1 VCAQSPSITESLW
14 LAACNTRKVDAL
26 GLAVEGAIVEVAINR
41 DKVLEA
47 AQKYVE
53 KKKYDKAVAELRK
66 LVDADP
72 NDARTLLKIG
82 DLQAKQVLY
91 ADAINTYESVGKLY
105 SSQGFALKAIA
116 VYKQI
121 REIIAKHVPQLE
133 ERYGHIAPK
142 LAELYQQLG
151 LTSDALAALDEV
163 ATRLQRQQ
171 KDQEAIEVFRRIVEL
186 DPTNPLPHLRLAE
199 ALSRVKDVE
208 GAVYEFKTA
217 ASQLAGI
224 GRRDDA
230 LKVLERLLHHRP
242 DPEQAKICAELYLS
256 RSQPQDGMQALAK
269 LQICFQANPRDFDTL
284 SLLARAFNA
293 IGQGA
298 KAIEVQKEMA
308 RVARDTGKTDLFRE
322 ILERLMRVAPHDEG
336 VRRLAS
342 QTGPV
347 HAAPPPYGAAAM
359 APPPAPH
366 EEPPRH
372 APPQQ
377 GYPQQPPAVWGQQA
391 QTGARPAAPPPAPA
405 PSAPQAYGLA
415 RPNAESLQ
423 RPRTEPVQPLPMPM
437 PLEEVDE
444 LSYDEDLEEV
454 VEEEA
459 QVEDAQSYA
468 EVSYGEESEAYE
480 ADGYAEEGAEQATA
494 YGDPQEGYGEF
505 QESGYAGNEPYRAGR
520 PEYVTA
526 AGDDGTALEQQDQ
539 PSTLSDAEVV
549 EQISKTLADANAF
562 RRVRLYAKAIETLRE
577 GLEIDPGS
585 MDLHEVYRDVL
596 IESGQTEA
604 AVHEMLTIAGLYV
617 DALDGDSAARAL
629 QDVLA
634 FDPANARAIEMLQE
648 LGYEIVDENEE
659 SAAGAAGE
667 ELDAA
672 RGAYAEDG
680 DDAQLPSYDLEEIG
694 PADVSTQYAD
704 DREIH
709 VGRGASHAPSFGE
722 AELGGESLPSFPLD
736 EPESQDVYSHHV
748 EHVEPDADGDADNR
762 SGSLRPADDGE
773 VAPPAAFGRV
783 ASVAPGRP
791 SGAPS
796 IAAAASQE
804 LEDALDEAE
813 FFCSRG
819 LFDDARAILT
829 EQLSKHPNNP
839 LLRERLAE
847 LDAQEVQRGSGA
859 REKPRE
865 EEGRSFDL
873 GSSLDALESLD
884 YANMEPAEGHA
895 GEDEQVDVEEV
906 FAKFK
911 EGVAKQISVEDS
923 DSHYNL
929 GIAYKEMLLLDD
941 AIREFDVAA
950 RDPKHECVCR
960 SMIGMIQI
968 ERGNINEA
976 IEAFLQGLNAS
987 IKDPSQETVLCF
999 EIGAAYEAKKMN
1011 KDALS
1016 YYQKAMRRDPNYRDV
1031 QERVRRLSKAEPKQ
1045 SMRQAAVGADDEFDR
1060 AFDDLVSKA

>member
-1 VCAQSPSITESLW
+1 M
-14 LAACNTRKVDAL
+14 
-26 GLAVEGAIVEVAINR
+26 AINR

-66 LVDADP
+66 LVEADP

-82 DLQAKQVLY
+82 DLQAKQGIY

-105 SSQGFALKAIA
+105 SHQGFALKAIA

-171 KDQEAIEVFRRIVEL
+171 KDQEAIEVFRKIVEL

-230 LKVLERLLHHRP
+230 LKVLERLLHHKA
-242 DPEQAKICAELYLS
+242 DPEQAKLCAELYLA

-336 VRRLAS
+336 VRRLAQ
-342 QTGPV
+342 QTGSV
-347 HAAPPPYGAAAM
+347 QAAPPPYGAAAM
-359 APPPAPH
+359 ADAPPPAPAH
-366 EEPPRH
+366 EEPNH
-372 APPQQ
+372 
-377 GYPQQPPAVWGQQA
+377 GYPQQPPPVWGQQPA
-391 QTGARPAAPPPAPA
+391 PPAPPYGARPNTQP
-405 PSAPQAYGLA
+405 
-415 RPNAESLQ
+415 LQ
-423 RPRTEPVQPLPMPM
+423 RPRTDAFQQPPPI
-437 PLEEVDE
+437 PQPAHVEEVDDDSYA
-444 LSYDEDLEEV
+444 SYDDEVEELVEDADV
-454 VEEEA
+454 VEET
-459 QVEDAQSYA
+459 EDADAYA
-468 EVSYGEESEAYE
+468 EVSYTEDGEAYATTEGDEYAEGGGE
-480 ADGYAEEGAEQATA
+480 AYAEPQQGYADAYAAGGYAE
-494 YGDPQEGYGEF
+494 PQQGYGE
-505 QESGYAGNEPYRAGR
+505 GDDYGVAD
-520 PEYVTA
+520 
-526 AGDDGTALEQQDQ
+526 AGDGLGEASPASE
-539 PSTLSDAEVV
+539 DAAELVA
-549 EQISKTLADANAF
+549 KTLADANSF
-562 RRVRLYAKAIETLRE
+562 RRVRLYAKALETLRA
-577 GLEIDPGS
+577 GLEIDPRS
-585 MDLHEVYRDVL
+585 MDLHEVHRDVL
-596 IESGQTEA
+596 IESGQTEE
-604 AVHEMLTIAGLYV
+604 AVEAMLGIASLYV
-617 DALDGDSAARAL
+617 DALDGESAARAL

-634 FDPANARAIEMLQE
+634 FDPTNARAIDMLQE

-659 SAAGAAGE
+659 GAEAQELEADGAYGEAGE
-667 ELDAA
+667 HDA
-672 RGAYAEDG
+672 R
-680 DDAQLPSYDLEEIG
+680 LPSYDLEEMG
-694 PADVSTQYAD
+694 PADVSPQYAD
-704 DREIH
+704 ERQIH
-709 VGRGASHAPSFGE
+709 IGRGASPGTAGYGE
-722 AELGGESLPSFPLD
+722 GDALGGDALPSFPLD
-736 EPESQDVYSHHV
+736 EPDAYAEAAYAEAG
-748 EHVEPDADGDADNR
+748 EHVPTVTPARHGDA
-762 SGSLRPADDGE
+762 AEDDL
-773 VAPPAAFGRV
+773 APPPAFGR
-783 ASVAPGRP
+783 AP
-791 SGAPS
+791 SGAPARPS
-796 IAAAASQE
+796 IGAASSRE

-819 LFDDARAILT
+819 LFDDARAIIT
-829 EQLSKHPNNP
+829 EQLGKHPNHP
-839 LLRERLAE
+839 LLRERLVE
-847 LDAQEVQRGSGA
+847 VDAQEAQRGSGA
-859 REKPRE
+859 REKPRQE
-865 EEGRSFDL
+865 DDAFDL

-884 YANMEPAEGHA
+884 YANMQPAEGHA
-895 GEDEQVDVEEV
+895 NGDEQIDVEEV

-968 ERGNINEA
+968 ERGNVNEA

-999 EIGAAYEAKKMN
+999 EIGAAYEAKKMT

-1045 SMRQAAVGADDEFDR
+1045 NLRQAAVGADDEFDR
-1060 AFDDLVSKA
+1060 AFDDLLSKA

>member
-1 VCAQSPSITESLW
+1 M
-14 LAACNTRKVDAL
+14 
-26 GLAVEGAIVEVAINR
+26 AINR

-66 LVDADP
+66 LVEADP

-82 DLQAKQVLY
+82 DLQAKQGLY

-105 SSQGFALKAIA
+105 SHQGFALKAIA

-171 KDQEAIEVFRRIVEL
+171 KDQEAIDVFRKIVEL

-199 ALSRVKDVE
+199 ALSRVRDVE

-217 ASQLAGI
+217 ASQLSGI

-230 LKVLERLLHHRP
+230 LKVLERLLHHKP
-242 DPEQAKICAELYLS
+242 DPEQARICAELYLS
-256 RSQPQDGMQALAK
+256 RSQPQDGLQALAK

-308 RVARDTGKTDLFRE
+308 RVARDTGKVDLFRE

-336 VRRLAS
+336 VRRLAQQS
-342 QTGPV
+342 GAMG
-347 HAAPPPYGAAAM
+347 AAPPAYGSAIEAE
-359 APPPAPH
+359 APPPP
-366 EEPPRH
+366 PPREEL
-372 APPQQ
+372 PRQQ
-377 GYPQQPPAVWGQQA
+377 AYPEQPPAVWGQQA
-391 QTGARPAAPPPAPA
+391 AQPAPYGARPNTQP
-405 PSAPQAYGLA
+405 
-415 RPNAESLQ
+415 LQ
-423 RPRTEPVQPLPMPM
+423 RPRTDAFPQPPQP
-437 PLEEVDE
+437 PQHPIEVEDEVEE
-444 LSYDEDLEEV
+444 LSYDGE
-454 VEEEA
+454 VEEIVEEA
-459 QVEDAQSYA
+459 EIVEETADADSYA
-468 EVSYGEESEAYE
+468 EVSYGESEAYVVD
-480 ADGYAEEGAEQATA
+480 ADGGEYTDGDANAYAEQQQSYGGAYQQSGYAEQ
-494 YGDPQEGYGEF
+494 
-505 QESGYAGNEPYRAGR
+505 GYADGGQ
-520 PEYVTA
+520 EYASVDADGGDGGMHGHAHFAEEA
-526 AGDDGTALEQQDQ
+526 APQ
-539 PSTLSDAEVV
+539 SDVDTSEVV
-549 EQISKTLADANAF
+549 AKTLADANAF

-577 GLEIDPGS
+577 GLEVDPRS

-596 IESGQTEA
+596 IESGQTEE
-604 AVHEMLTIAGLYV
+604 AVQAMLVIAGLYV

-634 FDPANARAIEMLQE
+634 FDPANARAIELLQE
-648 LGYEIVDENEE
+648 LGYEIVDENED
-659 SAAGAAGE
+659 AGDAQQLEAGGYGE
-667 ELDAA
+667 EPAH
-672 RGAYAEDG
+672 DG
-680 DDAQLPSYDLEEIG
+680 RLPSYDLEEIG
-694 PADVSTQYAD
+694 PADVSSQYAD
-704 DREIH
+704 DRQIH
-709 VGRGASHAPSFGE
+709 VGRSASQAPQGYDD
-722 AELGGESLPSFPLD
+722 ADAVGGESLPSFPLD
-736 EPESQDVYSHHV
+736 EPDPYAEAGEHLPAVGHSSHR
-748 EHVEPDADGDADNR
+748 PDRISA
-762 SGSLRPADDGE
+762 
-773 VAPPAAFGRV
+773 APPSLGPGAGR
-783 ASVAPGRP
+783 
-791 SGAPS
+791 
-796 IAAAASQE
+796 E
-804 LEDALDEAE
+804 LEEALDEAE

-819 LFDDARAILT
+819 LFDDARAILN
-829 EQLSKHPNNP
+829 EQLGKHPNNP
-839 LLRERLAE
+839 LLRERLVE
-847 LDAQEVQRGSGA
+847 IDSQEAQRGSGA
-859 REKPRE
+859 RQKPRE
-865 EEGRSFDL
+865 EEGRAFDI
-873 GSSLDALESLD
+873 GSSLDALEALD
-884 YANMEPAEGHA
+884 YANMQPAEGHA
-895 GEDEQVDVEEV
+895 NEDEQIDVEEV

-960 SMIGMIQI
+960 SMIGMIQL

-976 IEAFLQGLNAS
+976 IESFLQGLNAS
-987 IKDPSQETVLCF
+987 IKDPSQETMLCF

-1045 SMRQAAVGADDEFDR
+1045 NMRQAAVGADDEFDR
-1060 AFDDLVSKA
+1060 AFDDLLSKA

>member
-1 VCAQSPSITESLW
+1 M
-14 LAACNTRKVDAL
+14 
-26 GLAVEGAIVEVAINR
+26 AINR

-66 LVDADP
+66 LVEADP

-82 DLQAKQVLY
+82 DLQAKQGIY

-105 SSQGFALKAIA
+105 SHQGFALKAIA

-171 KDQEAIEVFRRIVEL
+171 KDQEAIDVFRKIVEL

-230 LKVLERLLHHRP
+230 LKVLERLLHHKA
-242 DPEQAKICAELYLS
+242 DPEQAKLCAELYLA

-336 VRRLAS
+336 VRRLAQ
-342 QTGPV
+342 QTGSV
-347 HAAPPPYGAAAM
+347 QAAHPPYGAAAM
-359 APPPAPH
+359 AEAPAQ
-366 EEPPRH
+366 EP
-372 APPQQ
+372 QNQ
-377 GYPQQPPAVWGQQA
+377 GYPQQPPAVWGQQ
-391 QTGARPAAPPPAPA
+391 PAAPPP
-405 PSAPQAYGLA
+405 YGGA
-415 RPNAESLQ
+415 RPNTQPLQ
-423 RPRTEPVQPLPMPM
+423 RPRTDAFQQPPPI
-437 PLEEVDE
+437 PQAAPAEEVDDSYA
-444 LSYDEDLEEV
+444 SYDDEVEELVEDADV
-454 VEEEA
+454 VEEVEEA
-459 QVEDAQSYA
+459 EEEADAYA
-468 EVSYGEESEAYE
+468 EVSYGEDGDAYATTDAGGDAYAEPEQSYADAQGEYAEPEQGYAEGGYGEAEAEAYE
-480 ADGYAEEGAEQATA
+480 EAPPASEDAAELVA
-494 YGDPQEGYGEF
+494 
-505 QESGYAGNEPYRAGR
+505 
-520 PEYVTA
+520 
-526 AGDDGTALEQQDQ
+526 
-539 PSTLSDAEVV
+539 
-549 EQISKTLADANAF
+549 KTLADANSF
-562 RRVRLYAKAIETLRE
+562 RRVRLYAKALETLRA
-577 GLEIDPGS
+577 GLEIDPRS
-585 MDLHEVYRDVL
+585 MDLHEVHRDVL
-596 IESGQTEA
+596 IESGQTEE
-604 AVHEMLTIAGLYV
+604 AVEAMLGIASLYV
-617 DALDGDSAARAL
+617 DALDGESAARAL

-634 FDPANARAIEMLQE
+634 FDPTNARAIEMLQE

-659 SAAGAAGE
+659 GVEGQELETDGAYGDAGE
-667 ELDAA
+667 HDA
-672 RGAYAEDG
+672 R
-680 DDAQLPSYDLEEIG
+680 LPSYDLEEMG
-694 PADVSTQYAD
+694 PADVSPQYAD
-704 DREIH
+704 ERQIH
-709 VGRGASHAPSFGE
+709 IGRGVSQSPAAYGE
-722 AELGGESLPSFPLD
+722 GDALGGDALPSFPLD
-736 EPESQDVYSHHV
+736 EPDAYAEAAYAEAG
-748 EHVEPDADGDADNR
+748 EHV
-762 SGSLRPADDGE
+762 PAVSPTDLDDDGL
-773 VAPPAAFGRV
+773 APPPAFGR
-783 ASVAPGRP
+783 AP
-791 SGAPS
+791 SGAPGRVSTRPS
-796 IAAAASQE
+796 IGAASSRE

-829 EQLSKHPNNP
+829 EQLGKHPNHP
-839 LLRERLAE
+839 LLRERLVE
-847 LDAQEVQRGSGA
+847 VDAQEAQRGSGA
-859 REKPRE
+859 REKPRQE
-865 EEGRSFDL
+865 DDAFDL

-884 YANMEPAEGHA
+884 YANMQPAEGHA
-895 GEDEQVDVEEV
+895 NGDEQIDVEEV

-968 ERGNINEA
+968 ERGNVNEA

-999 EIGAAYEAKKMN
+999 EIGAAYEAKKMT

-1045 SMRQAAVGADDEFDR
+1045 NLRQAAVGADDEFDR
-1060 AFDDLVSKA
+1060 AFDDLLSKA

>member
-1 VCAQSPSITESLW
+1 
-14 LAACNTRKVDAL
+14 
-26 GLAVEGAIVEVAINR
+26 VAINR

-47 AQKYVE
+47 AQKFVE

-66 LVDADP
+66 LVEADP
-72 NDARTLLKIG
+72 NDARTLLKVG
-82 DLQAKQVLY
+82 DLQAKQLLY
-91 ADAINTYESVGKLY
+91 ADAISTYESVGKLY
-105 SSQGFALKAIA
+105 ASQGFALKAIA

-171 KDQEAIEVFRRIVEL
+171 RDQEAIDVFRKIVEL

-199 ALSRVKDVE
+199 ALSRAKDVE

-242 DPEQAKICAELYLS
+242 DPEQARICAELYLA

-336 VRRLAS
+336 VRRLAT
-342 QTGPV
+342 QTGSIQ
-347 HAAPPPYGAAAM
+347 APPPAYGAAAM
-359 APPPAPH
+359 EPAPPPAP
-366 EEPPRH
+366 P
-372 APPQQ
+372 PPQH
-377 GYPQQPPAVWGQQA
+377 GYPQQPPAVWGQ
-391 QTGARPAAPPPAPA
+391 GAAPPPPM
-405 PSAPQAYGLA
+405 A
-415 RPNAESLQ
+415 RPNTQQLQ
-423 RPRTEPVQPLPMPM
+423 RPPAPPPQPPPI
-437 PLEEVDE
+437 EEVDE
-444 LSYDEDLEEV
+444 LSYSSYEDDIEEV
-454 VEEEA
+454 VDDE
-459 QVEDAQSYA
+459 QVVDDA
-468 EVSYGEESEAYE
+468 EVSYTEDG
-480 ADGYAEEGAEQATA
+480 GYAEEVAAEPEAAA
-494 YGDPQEGYGEF
+494 YEYQEQDQGYTEAG
-505 QESGYAGNEPYRAGR
+505 GYIEPR
-520 PEYVTA
+520 PEYVTS
-526 AGDDGTALEQQDQ
+526 AGDDGMGLDHGGLPPASEIDV
-539 PSTLSDAEVV
+539 AEHVA
-549 EQISKTLADANAF
+549 KTLADANAF
-562 RRVRLYAKAIETLRE
+562 RRVRLYAKAIDTLRS
-577 GLEIDPGS
+577 GLEVDPRS
-585 MDLHEVYRDVL
+585 MDLHEVFRDVL
-596 IESGQTEA
+596 IESGQTED
-604 AVHEMLTIAGLYV
+604 AVQEMLVIASLYV

-634 FDPANARAIEMLQE
+634 FDPSNARAIEMLQE

-659 SAAGAAGE
+659 GLEADQQAQPEPYADIH
-667 ELDAA
+667 DA
-672 RGAYAEDG
+672 R
-680 DDAQLPSYDLEEIG
+680 LPSYDLEEMG
-694 PADVSTQYAD
+694 PADVSAQYVD
-704 DREIH
+704 ERQIH
-709 VGRGASHAPSFGE
+709 VGRGLGE
-722 AELGGESLPSFPLD
+722 ELPSFPLD
-736 EPESQDVYSHHV
+736 EPDAHHQHHEIVYA
-748 EHVEPDADGDADNR
+748 DADG
-762 SGSLRPADDGE
+762 GETHVGGE
-773 VAPPAAFGRV
+773 VPPLPEDDLDAPQQFGRI
-783 ASVAPGRP
+783 ASIVPGRT
-791 SGAPS
+791 SGRPPS
-796 IAAAASQE
+796 IAAAASGE

-819 LFDDARAILT
+819 LFDDARAILND
-829 EQLSKHPNNP
+829 QLTRHPNNP

-847 LDAQEVQRGSGA
+847 VDAQEGQRGSGA

-865 EEGRSFDL
+865 EESSNAFDL
-873 GSSLDALESLD
+873 GTSLDALEGLD
-884 YANMEPAEGHA
+884 YANIEPAEGHA
-895 GEDEQVDVEEV
+895 NQDEQVDVEEV

-960 SMIGMIQI
+960 SMIGMIQL

-976 IEAFLQGLNAS
+976 IDAFLQGLNAA

-999 EIGAAYEAKKMN
+999 EIGAAYEAKKQN

-1060 AFDDLVSKA
+1060 AFDDLLSKA

>member
-1 VCAQSPSITESLW
+1 M
-14 LAACNTRKVDAL
+14 
-26 GLAVEGAIVEVAINR
+26 AINR

-82 DLQAKQVLY
+82 DLQAKQGLHG
-91 ADAINTYESVGKLY
+91 DAINTYESVGKLY
-105 SSQGFALKAIA
+105 ATQGFALKAIA

-171 KDQEAIEVFRRIVEL
+171 KDQEAIDVFRKIVEL

-230 LKVLERLLHHRP
+230 LKVLERLLHHKP

-256 RSQPQDGMQALAK
+256 RGQPQDGMQALAK

-284 SLLARAFNA
+284 ALLARAFNT

-308 RVARDTGKTDLFRE
+308 RVARDTGKQDLFRE

-336 VRRLAS
+336 VRRLAQ
-342 QTGPV
+342 QTGSV
-347 HAAPPPYGAAAM
+347 QAVPPYGAAAVQ
-359 APPPAPH
+359 APPEPPQPEAPRYPPSQRDFQQQPPPPA
-366 EEPPRH
+366 
-372 APPQQ
+372 
-377 GYPQQPPAVWGQQA
+377 YPQQPPAVWGQQNQNRGYDEQQA
-391 QTGARPAAPPPAPA
+391 YGARPNTQP
-405 PSAPQAYGLA
+405 
-415 RPNAESLQ
+415 LQ
-423 RPRTEPVQPLPMPM
+423 RPRTDGFNQPPQQEPLEHVDEVSYSSY
-437 PLEEVDE
+437 EEVD
-444 LSYDEDLEEV
+444 DEQL
-454 VEEEA
+454 
-459 QVEDAQSYA
+459 VEDAEVIEEAEA
-468 EVSYGEESEAYE
+468 EVDAYGDEADPYAAQNNAPVYTLEEGEAAYPEGEDGQSGYEDPNAQYGEQQGDEQGLYGEEQSAEDQHGGQAYVE
-480 ADGYAEEGAEQATA
+480 GGQDYETAD
-494 YGDPQEGYGEF
+494 
-505 QESGYAGNEPYRAGR
+505 
-520 PEYVTA
+520 A
-526 AGDDGTALEQQDQ
+526 AGSVDGAD
-539 PSTLSDAEVV
+539 SV
-549 EQISKTLADANAF
+549 EQITKTLNDANAF
-562 RRVRLYAKAIETLRE
+562 RRVRLYAKALETLRV
-577 GLEIDPGS
+577 GLEIDPRS

-596 IESGQTEA
+596 IESGQTED
-604 AVHEMLTIAGLYV
+604 AVQEMLVIASLYV

-634 FDPANARAIEMLQE
+634 FDPQNARAIEMLQE
-648 LGYEIVDENEE
+648 LGYEIVDEGEE
-659 SAAGAAGE
+659 GAEAAGDHQG
-667 ELDAA
+667 
-672 RGAYAEDG
+672 AEDG
-680 DDAQLPSYDLEEIG
+680 AGYEDAGGARLPSYDLEEMG
-694 PADVSTQYAD
+694 PADIGSQYAA
-704 DREIH
+704 DRQIR
-709 VGRGASHAPSFGE
+709 RGASQAPAASYDDEG
-722 AELGGESLPSFPLD
+722 ATGDALPSFPLD
-736 EPESQDVYSHHV
+736 EQHAEHDQEQLDQDQAYADAA
-748 EHVEPDADGDADNR
+748 EHVPSVRPHYRGGMDAENHNTSPPQFGGR
-762 SGSLRPADDGE
+762 
-773 VAPPAAFGRV
+773 AP
-783 ASVAPGRP
+783 SQAPRAVSQKP
-791 SGAPS
+791 PS
-796 IAAAASQE
+796 IAAAASRE

-839 LLRERLAE
+839 LLRERLQE
-847 LDAQEVQRGSGA
+847 VDAQEAQRGSGA
-859 REKPRE
+859 REKPRGE
-865 EEGRSFDL
+865 SGAPNGDRAFDIAA
-873 GSSLDALESLD
+873 SLDALESLD
-884 YANMEPAEGHA
+884 YANMQPAEGHA
-895 GEDEQVDVEEV
+895 EEDQQVDVEEV

-950 RDPKHECVCR
+950 RDPKRECVCR
-960 SMIGMIQI
+960 SMIGMIQV

-976 IEAFLQGLNAS
+976 IDAFLLGLNAP

-1031 QERVRRLSKAEPKQ
+1031 QERVRRLAKAEPKPNV
-1045 SMRQAAVGADDEFDR
+1045 RQAAVGADDEFDR
-1060 AFDDLVSKA
+1060 AFDDLLSKA